1 MKKSDLK
8 SGMIVELRDGKRYL
22 FTSGVL
28 LDFDGYIM
36 LINYT
41 EDLKS
46 KHYEAQDIVKVY
58 KGNKPH
64 SLTSMFKDTYL
75 TMQWERKEIKL
86 TDEEIEILKALKTL
100 DFEWL
105 ARDEDDALNA
115 YSGTPYK
122 DDCVWNF
129 VSGRVYQSIGVYSN
143 LFDFVKWE
151 DEEPTYIDDLLKE
164 KENEINL

>member
-1 MKKSDLK
+1 MKKSDLR
-8 SGMIVELRDGKRYL
+8 SGMIVELKDGKRYL

-36 LINYT
+36 LINYS

-46 KHYEAQDIVKVY
+46 KYNPSQDIVKVY
-58 KGNKPH
+58 KGNNPH
-64 SLTSMFKDTYL
+64 SLTSMFQDTYL
-75 TMQWERKEIKL
+75 TMIWERKDIKL

-100 DFEWL
+100 HFEWL
-105 ARDEDDALNA
+105 ARDESGDLYA
-115 YSGTPYK
+115 YSGTLYK
-122 DDCVWNF
+122 DDCTWDF
-129 VSGRVYQSIGVYSN
+129 VSAGVYQSIGVYSN

-164 KENEINL
+164 IENDK